1 MVIINR
7 NNIAFLFEII
17 PKFHYREFIMKPKK
31 ISAVQLIYVI
41 VGFQIGNTLVYGLGG
56 GAKQDAWLVI
66 ILAMLGGFILMFVYT
81 KLSSFYPEDTL
92 LQMIPKI
99 IGKFLA
105 YPIILIYICYFTYL
119 AAKAC
124 RDFAEIIA
132 ATLLDDTPLVVVIG
146 SFVMLMIYCFRGGI
160 ETFGRMGEAVFPV
173 YIMAMIVIWI
183 LLLTVKDFN
192 VTKIMPILGNG
203 LQPVLKEVF
212 PTVLTFPFGESIIIT
227 MFLPFLNNKENVKKV
242 GMIVILITGS
252 LITLNLILILSVL
265 GPEIY
270 NKEFFPLLSAT
281 RLVTIANFLER
292 FDALIILM
300 MVAGVFFKIGG
311 WLFGA
316 TVGIAHLFK
325 LRQTASVFL
334 GLGTIITPLS
344 LLAASN
350 QIKYN
355 EIGLEIVTKYIH
367 IPLQI
372 AFPILLLCI
381 AFIRKKLKLENSSI

>member
-1 MVIINR
+1 
-7 NNIAFLFEII
+7 
-17 PKFHYREFIMKPKK
+17 MKPKK